1 MLRVYNE
8 GSMAGYAAQIKDH
21 LPEYLEFVDGD
32 FNKKYGWE
40 VSEDGRTVTTKY
52 LSDDKYLIEAAV
64 EKNGK
69 IELDYKDVPIMCKVK
84 STAKTGEKVTNIADI
99 SIYEDEK
106 HKEIGDRDSSKDNVK
121 LPDDK
126 DLPSYK
132 DDEKGD
138 YIPGQEDDDDFEKV
152 IIKKFDLALRKF
164 ITAVND
170 KEVTTRIPVP
180 QMGEDGNI
188 KYNHTKEPVEV
199 TTKDIVTY
207 TLRVYN
213 EGEINGYAS
222 KVSDDLP
229 EGLEFL
235 PENSLNKEMRWV
247 MYDKDGKE
255 TTNVKDAVKITTD
268 YLSKEQGEERMKQD
282 SSLKE
287 NPNLIKAFD
296 TSKDISDTNPDYK
309 EVKIAFKVVEPNSS
323 KKILVNAAQISDDS
337 DEDGNEVDDEDSIP
351 DKWNEGED
359 DQDKEYVKLVEF
371 DLALRKW
378 VTQAIVIENGKQTV
392 TNTGHQPY
400 DDPEAIVKVELHRK
414 KLKDVTVKFKYSI
427 RVINE
432 GDIEGYAK
440 EVTDYIPEGLK
451 FVASD
456 NPGWTDKGNNVI
468 TTRLLEN
475 TLLKPGEYADVEV
488 LLTWVNNE
496 NNMGLKTNIAEISED
511 YNDKGVPDR
520 DSTPNN
526 KKDGEDDID
535 DAPVM
540 LSISTGKEKVFI
552 ILGVTVL
559 ITIAGGVVLIKKFV
573 L

>member
-1 MLRVYNE
+1 MAKLTRNSYKRKIILFGVIVFMSIALISTGFVAWVMSQEKKQSTSGNVTVGAVTEGNIEVILDPLTVKDFKFEPKESDTTGRVRN
-8 GSMAGYAAQIKDH
+8 
-21 LPEYLEFVDGD
+21 DGTN
-32 FNKKYGWE
+32 FE
-40 VSEDGRTVTTKY
+40 SLTVTVTGTIKNTQF
-52 LSDDKYLIEAAV
+52 LKEA
-64 EKNGK
+64 
-69 IELDYKDVPIMCKVK
+69 
-84 STAKTGEKVTNIADI
+84 T
-99 SIYEDEK
+99 
-106 HKEIGDRDSSKDNVK
+106 
-121 LPDDK
+121 
-126 DLPSYK
+126 
-132 DDEKGD
+132 
-138 YIPGQEDDDDFEKV
+138 
-152 IIKKFDLALRKF
+152 IK
-164 ITAVND
+164 
-170 KEVTTRIPVP
+170 
-180 QMGEDGNI
+180 M
-188 KYNHTKEPVEV
+188 
-199 TTKDIVTY
+199 
-207 TLRVYN
+207 
-213 EGEINGYAS
+213 
-222 KVSDDLP
+222 
-229 EGLEFL
+229 
-235 PENSLNKEMRWV
+235 
-247 MYDKDGKE
+247 
-255 TTNVKDAVKITTD
+255 NVKDAVKITTD